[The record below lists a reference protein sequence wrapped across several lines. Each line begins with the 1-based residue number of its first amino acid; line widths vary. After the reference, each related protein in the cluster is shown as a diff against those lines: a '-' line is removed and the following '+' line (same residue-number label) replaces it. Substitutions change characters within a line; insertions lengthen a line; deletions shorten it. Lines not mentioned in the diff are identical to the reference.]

1 MTAEYDTIIVGGGS
15 AGCTLA
21 GRLSADPRHRV
32 LLLEAGRDTPPD
44 AVEPDILDS
53 YPRIAYFK
61 ESNLWADLRVS
72 FQQEGRN
79 SAAPEVRRYEQAR
92 LMGGGS
98 SLNDMQANR
107 GTPADYDE
115 WAAMGAAGWD
125 WEGVLPFFR
134 RLERD
139 MDFEGPLHGRD
150 GPIPIRR
157 IRPAIWPAFTRA
169 AEEAFRADGA
179 APLDDQNGEF
189 GDGCFPVAISNL
201 YDRRVSA
208 AIGYLDNRA
217 RARPNLRIRPHARV
231 TALLREGRRFGGVRA
246 VVEGGEEAFRAGQ
259 VILCAGALHSPAML
273 LRAGIGPAA
282 ALRQLGIEVVA
293 DRPAVGRNL
302 QEHPAISISAYLPRR
317 SRLPDSLRR
326 HILLGRRWS
335 SGLPDCPESDM
346 YMVAMAKSGWHAVG
360 QRIGS
365 LITWVNKAYS
375 LGHVSL
381 ASADPR
387 AEPRV
392 SFNMLSDPRDAD
404 RLKLGLRRVA
414 ALFEHPAMRGAVHHP
429 FPSHMSE
436 RIRDLGRICFRNR
449 VMTAALGALLDGPA
463 PLRDVLIRRLV
474 TEGESVAGLMAAE
487 EALDAYVRD
496 KVHGSWHASGTCRM
510 GDAADDGAVVDPA
523 ARVIG
528 VEGLRV
534 VDASIMPRVPRANT
548 NIPTIMAGEK
558 IADAILAGG

>member
-1 MTAEYDTIIVGGGS
+1 MEYDTIIVGGGS

-21 GRLSADPRHRV
+21 GRLSAASNHQV

-61 ESNLWADLRVS
+61 ESNLWADLRVT
-72 FQQEGRN
+72 FQTEGRN
-79 SAAPEVRRYEQAR
+79 SGPPDIRRYEQAR

-125 WEGVLPFFR
+125 WQGVLPHFR
-134 RLERD
+134 NLERD

-157 IRPAIWPAFTRA
+157 IQPNVWPAFTKAA
-169 AEEAFRADGA
+169 AEAFKGA
-179 APLDDQNGEF
+179 GATPLQDQNGQFE
-189 GDGCFPVAISNL
+189 DGYFPLAISNV
-201 YDRRVSA
+201 YDRRVSS

-217 RARPNLRIRPHARV
+217 RARPNLRIQPHAQV
-231 TALLREGRRFGGVRA
+231 IELLREGTRFTGVRA
-246 VVEGGEEAFRAGQ
+246 MVNGKEERFLGRQ
-259 VILCAGALHSPAML
+259 VIVCSGALHSPAML
-273 LRAGIGPAA
+273 MRAGIGPAA
-282 ALRQLGIEVVA
+282 ALKALGIEVVA

-302 QEHPAISISAYLPRR
+302 QEHPAISISAYLPKE
-317 SRLPDSLRR
+317 SRLSEDLRR

-335 SGLPDCPESDM
+335 SGLEDCPESDM

-360 QRIGS
+360 KRIGS
-365 LITWVNKAYS
+365 IITWVNKAYS
-375 LGHVSL
+375 LGNVTL
-381 ASADPR
+381 ASADWR
-387 AEPRV
+387 AEPKV
-392 SFNMLSDPRDAD
+392 SFNMLSDPRDAE

-414 ALFEHPAMRGAVHHP
+414 ALFEHPALQAAVHHP

-436 RIRDLGRICFRNR
+436 RIRDLGRICFRNQ
-449 VMTAALGALLDGPA
+449 VLTAGLSVLLDGPA
-463 PLRDVLIRRLV
+463 PLRDLLIRRLV

-510 GDAADDGAVVDPA
+510 GDAADDGAVIDPH

-528 VEGLRV
+528 VQGLRV
-534 VDASIMPRVPRANT
+534 VDASIMPRIPRANT

-558 IADAILAGG
+558 IAATILAGG

>member
-1 MTAEYDTIIVGGGS
+1 MHYDTIIVGGGS

-21 GRLSADPRHRV
+21 GRLSAAPGHQV

-44 AVEPDILDS
+44 QVEPDILDS

-79 SAAPEVRRYEQAR
+79 SAAPDIRRYEQAR

-115 WAAMGAAGWD
+115 WAEMGAAGWD
-125 WEGVLPFFR
+125 WQGVLPYFR

-139 MDFEGPLHGRD
+139 LDFEGPLHGQD

-157 IRPAIWPAFTRA
+157 IQPAVWPTFTRA
-169 AEEAFRADGA
+169 AAEAFRADGA
-179 APLDDQNGEF
+179 TPLQDQNAQFE
-189 GDGCFPVAISNL
+189 DGYFPLTISNI

-217 RARPNLRIRPHARV
+217 RARPNLRIVPHAQV
-231 TALLREGRRFGGVRA
+231 TALLREGTRFTGVRA
-246 VVEGGEEAFRAGQ
+246 SVQGREESFSAEQ
-259 VILCAGALHSPAML
+259 VIICAGALYSPAML
-273 LRAGIGPAA
+273 MRAGIGPAA
-282 ALRQLGIEVVA
+282 ELRALGIEVVA
-293 DRPAVGRNL
+293 DRPAVGHNL
-302 QEHPAISISAYLPRR
+302 QEHPAISISAYLPKG

-326 HILLGRRWS
+326 HILVGRRWS
-335 SGLPDCPESDM
+335 SGLDGCPESDM

-365 LITWVNKAYS
+365 IITWVNKAYS
-375 LGHVSL
+375 LGNVTL
-381 ASADPR
+381 ASGDWR
-387 AEPRV
+387 TEPRV

-404 RLKLGLRRVA
+404 RLKMGLRRVA
-414 ALFEHPAMRGAVHHP
+414 ALFAHPAMQGAVHHP

-436 RIRDLGRICFRNR
+436 RIRDLGRICLRNH
-449 VMTAALGALLDGPA
+449 VLTTALSALLDGPA
-463 PLRDVLIRRLV
+463 PLRDLLIRRVV

-510 GDAADDGAVVDPA
+510 GDAADDGAVVDPN

-528 VEGLRV
+528 VQGLRV

-558 IADAILAGG
+558 IAATILAGG